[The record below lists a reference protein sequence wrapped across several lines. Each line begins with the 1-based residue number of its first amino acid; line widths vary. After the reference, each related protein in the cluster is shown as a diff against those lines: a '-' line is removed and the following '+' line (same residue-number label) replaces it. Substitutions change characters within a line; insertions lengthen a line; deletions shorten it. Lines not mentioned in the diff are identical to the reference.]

1 MIISIEN
8 IQVNI
13 NHHWI
18 MFLRYYDEIDI
29 IRCCQ
34 FCKNWAP
41 LTYKGCFMFFIVFQL
56 EKMLWIVLKYTS

>member
-1 MIISIEN
+1 
-8 IQVNI
+8 
-13 NHHWI
+13 